1 MKESHADALKL
12 EGGEEII
19 GTVKR
24 ILSAG
29 IPIMDISD

>member
-24 ILSAG
+24 IL
-29 IPIMDISD
+29 IIIRCILLNTM